1 MLEYIF
7 LFLVSI
13 VSNIF
18 SAFSGGGA
26 GVIQLPAILLLFDI
40 AFINALA
47 VHKIATVALGI
58 GATAKFATKISFDK
72 TLIIQFL
79 TVGIPGVI
87 IGANII
93 ALTNETLARIL
104 LGILISSI
112 GIYTIFKKEYGE
124 ENRYNNSGNYK
135 IFGLTLVFIS
145 GVLNGSL
152 SAGTGLLFT
161 IILIS
166 IYKMDYKNAIAY
178 TLIVVGFFYNSIGAI
193 MLGMLTEINWNI
205 LPILFIGSLIG
216 GYVGAKL
223 SLSKSNQTIKIIYQI
238 VTISVGISL
247 IY

>member
-1 MLEYIF
+1 LLEYIF

-40 AFINALA
+40 AFINALT

-58 GATAKFATKISFDK
+58 GATAKFATKIGFDK

-79 TVGIPGVI
+79 LVGIPGVI

-124 ENRYNNSGNYK
+124 ENRYNNKGNYK
-135 IFGLTLVFIS
+135 VFGLTLVFIS

-193 MLGMLTEINWNI
+193 TLGMLTEINWNI

-223 SLSKSNQTIKIIYQI
+223 SLSRSNQTIKIIYQI

>member
-40 AFINALA
+40 AFINALT

-58 GATAKFATKISFDK
+58 GATAKFATKIGFDK

-79 TVGIPGVI
+79 LVGIPGVI

-124 ENRYNNSGNYK
+124 ENRYNNKGNYK
-135 IFGLTLVFIS
+135 VFGLTLVFIS

-193 MLGMLTEINWNI
+193 TLGMLTEINWNI